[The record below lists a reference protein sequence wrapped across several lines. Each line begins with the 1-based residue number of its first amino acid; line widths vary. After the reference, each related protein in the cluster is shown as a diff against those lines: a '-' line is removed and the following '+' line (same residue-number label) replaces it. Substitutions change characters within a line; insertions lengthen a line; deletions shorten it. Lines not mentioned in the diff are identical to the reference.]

1 MLEMLKEIIDIIAVA
16 IPLLISLIIV
26 IAKLSK
32 NTKLK
37 RFSENLIEVEEVI
50 KRFMENAET
59 FINYSGADKKEWVKV
74 KVNQYCIENG
84 IPYNDSIVDS
94 LIEKLI
100 ELTKTVN
107 KREKDMVRLW
117 KLLKILK

>member
-1 MLEMLKEIIDIIAVA
+1 MLEVLKEIIDIIAVA
-16 IPLLISLIIV
+16 LPLVISLIVV
-26 IAKLSK
+26 IAKLTK

-37 RFSENLIEVEEVI
+37 NVSENLIEVEIVV
-50 KRFMENAET
+50 KRFMESAES
-59 FINYSGADKKEWVKV
+59 FINYSGNDKKEWVKV

-94 LIEKLI
+94 LIERFI

-107 KREKDMVRLW
+107 KREKDMV
-117 KLLKILK
+117 KL